1 MASQQLCVNYIE
13 ARNNVNGA
21 AVDAMNEIII
31 GRIYKLYMENNRYTY
46 FIIKVVS
53 KASMG
58 GSTTYDFSITGPC
71 LTVNN
76 NDRGITSVVYENTK
90 TITNILSNVTSAPYD
105 SYIVEESSFQEVNDI
120 LASAVQMITD
130 AN

>member
-1 MASQQLCVNYIE
+1 MGSQQLCVDYIE

-21 AVDAMNEIII
+21 AVDAMNEIVI

-53 KASMG
+53 KAPMG

-71 LTVNN
+71 LTVNSD
-76 NDRGITSVVYENTK
+76 DRGITSVVYENTK

-105 SYIVEESSFQEVNDI
+105 SYIVELSSFQEVNDI
-120 LASAVQMITD
+120 LESAVQMVIS
-130 AN
+130 

>member
-21 AVDAMNEIII
+21 TVDAMNQIAI
-31 GRIYKLYMENNRYTY
+31 GHFYKLYMEDSNTF

-53 KASMG
+53 KAPIG

-105 SYIVEESSFQEVNDI
+105 SYIVEESNFQEVNDI
-120 LASAVQMITD
+120 LERAVKMITD